1 MGVIQPWERSCSE
14 CESVESSYPCPLSS
28 CSIHTSEKCV
38 IDWVHSECDG
48 KLRLYD
54 NGKEKCQKCGEESL
68 FCLWNF
74 NCNSENKSKN
84 ISSFKVRALLQFLVG
99 LNDSYVKPEFWVNI
113 KACLNKQM
121 SDYPEKFD
129 L

>member
-1 MGVIQPWERSCSE
+1 MGAKQPWERSCSE

-54 NGKEKCQKCGEESL
+54 NGKEKCQKCGSEFL
-68 FCLWNF
+68 FCCQDF
-74 NCNSENKSKN
+74 NCGNKFSDFKIRRILQYLIGCN
-84 ISSFKVRALLQFLVG
+84 DEKVSDDFFFKLKDSFKHQK
-99 LNDSYVKPEFWVNI
+99 NE
-113 KACLNKQM
+113 
-121 SDYPEKFD
+121 YPSKFN
-129 L
+129 